1 MGTTVKLT
9 ATGREITARRIN
21 GLGSKPDVLRWGT
34 GTEAALD
41 GNTAL
46 GNQSAES
53 ATSVTSSVVTTTTT
67 NDTYRVVGTLTSN
80 SIQVITEAGLFDG
93 SNNLFIRANFDGISL
108 QQGDSVQF
116 TIDGQYIA
124 PS

>member
-46 GNQSAES
+46 GNQSTES

>member
-46 GNQSAES
+46 GNQSGES